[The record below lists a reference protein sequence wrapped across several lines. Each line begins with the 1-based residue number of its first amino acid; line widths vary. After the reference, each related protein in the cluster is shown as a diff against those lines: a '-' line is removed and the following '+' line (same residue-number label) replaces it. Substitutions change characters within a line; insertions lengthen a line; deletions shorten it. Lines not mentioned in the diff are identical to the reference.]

1 MPAAIIVG
9 AVIAVAG
16 TLISAAITSSDTE
29 DAAAMAKEMADQ
41 KRRDNLMA
49 LRSRERMEKLTL
61 DQRKKEANMAA
72 RASRKE
78 LKQRKSEFAFG
89 QREAQFGKTISLING
104 NQTMRNNFANLFKR
118 GK

>member
-1 MPAAIIVG
+1 
-9 AVIAVAG
+9 
-16 TLISAAITSSDTE
+16 
-29 DAAAMAKEMADQ
+29 
-41 KRRDNLMA
+41 
-49 LRSRERMEKLTL
+49 
-61 DQRKKEANMAA
+61 MAA

>member
-61 DQRKKEANMAA
+61 DQRKKRRIWPQE
-72 RASRKE
+72 R
-78 LKQRKSEFAFG
+78 L
-89 QREAQFGKTISLING
+89 GKN
-104 NQTMRNNFANLFKR
+104 
-118 GK
+118 